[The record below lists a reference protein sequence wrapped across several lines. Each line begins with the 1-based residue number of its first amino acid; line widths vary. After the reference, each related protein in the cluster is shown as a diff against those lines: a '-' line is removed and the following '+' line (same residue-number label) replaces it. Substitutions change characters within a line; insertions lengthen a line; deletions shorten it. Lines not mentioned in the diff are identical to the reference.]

1 MENRQSSP
9 MPVSERFREIN
20 LNTQS
25 NDIRPETRALKRAI
39 SAALARNKRR
49 HNCTESGALLFLEPN
64 CHELPTAL
72 VEDPVLDALDKVIWL
87 VLLSRASSDDGVTL
101 MPACGE
107 LARSANV
114 AARQTASKSL
124 SILRCRRWLTVC
136 HTSWRKGG
144 QRIGSAYALH
154 GTPLPV
160 ADTFYLDPH
169 YRTFVEE
176 LADQQKG
183 RAKKT
188 ACEVLGQLRT

>member
-1 MENRQSSP
+1 MA
-9 MPVSERFREIN
+9 VSERLREIN
-20 LNTQS
+20 MNTQS

-49 HNCTESGALLFLEPN
+49 HNCTESSALLILESDYR
-64 CHELPTAL
+64 EIPTAL
-72 VEDPVLDALDKVIWL
+72 VEDPVLEALDKVIWL
-87 VLLSRASSDDGVTL
+87 VLMSRASSGDGFTL
-101 MPACGE
+101 MPTCRE

-114 AARQTASKSL
+114 AARQTASRSL

-136 HTSWRKGG
+136 RTSLRKGG

-188 ACEVLGQLRT
+188 ACQVLGQLRS